1 MISPKGFVP
10 DHYYSF
16 ITVKVQARNV
26 KTSLF
31 HVVIVHQISNK
42 IFLFVLC
49 QLLRVRFT
57 DWHALHVEGISVT
70 GAT

>member
-1 MISPKGFVP
+1 MISLKSFVP

-31 HVVIVHQISNK
+31 HVVIVHQIS
-42 IFLFVLC
+42 ILD
-49 QLLRVRFT
+49 R
-57 DWHALHVEGISVT
+57 ALPASACPFYTVGMWC
-70 GAT
+70 GWKD